1 MKCQGL
7 RGNFTANQQTEDNA
21 LKDKLNVNL
30 HLWERVA
37 QAKGIKGWTVDV
49 GVIIMCHRQLYVWDI
64 FPQ

>member
-1 MKCQGL
+1 MKWQGS

-49 GVIIMCHRQLYVWDI
+49 RVIIMRHRQLYV
-64 FPQ
+64 